1 MSRKGGLFVAGYAV
15 LIALG
20 VIVMATDPD
29 KEVVGP
35 LRQKKWRE
43 RYGSP
48 INRNLEA

>member
-1 MSRKGGLFVAGYAV
+1 MSRKSGLFAVGYAV

-29 KEVVGP
+29 KEVIGP

-43 RYGSP
+43 RYGNPS
-48 INRNLEA
+48 N

>member
-1 MSRKGGLFVAGYAV
+1 MSRKDGLFVAGYAV

-20 VIVMATDPD
+20 VIVMATDPN

-43 RYGSP
+43 RYGNPS
-48 INRNLEA
+48 N